1 MQTPCTL
8 AGNYCSPN
16 ATGTLTEEH
25 KVDSWGDTEYLGGN
39 MEFQFAF
46 TLYECWVDNKG
57 RFANY

>member
-39 MEFQFAF
+39 MEF
-46 TLYECWVDNKG
+46 G
-57 RFANY
+57 RCRGCKIP